1 MRRLTACV
9 ALLCALTAAAAAQ
22 DLKPGAPARAEDTRA
37 YLMLHAREASAAAEL
52 EKMLGTYTPTF
63 PAVLSKRY
71 ELDVV
76 RREAAKMLSTAPG
89 RLDRLSA
96 AYGEL
101 VLRMIAVEVE
111 VRDALA
117 TYTPQHPQVREKL
130 SALSR
135 AEREALEQM
144 R

>member
-1 MRRLTACV
+1 MRRLTAFV

-22 DLKPGAPARAEDTRA
+22 DLKPGAPARAEDSQA
-37 YLMLHAREASAAAEL
+37 YRMLHAREAGAAAEL
-52 EKMLGTYTPTF
+52 EKMLSAYTPAF

-76 RREAAKMLSTAPG
+76 RREAAKMLATAPG

-96 AYGEL
+96 AYGQL
-101 VLRMIAVEVE
+101 VLRRVALEVE

-117 TYTPQHPQVREKL
+117 AYTPQHPLVRQKL
-130 SALSR
+130 SALSA
-135 AEREALEQM
+135 AEREALERM